1 MFGFKKKDDQV
12 EVVNDVVSEVVDGL
26 RSHLLGEILGEVE
39 VKMKQVMNNQDAVF
53 MLKAEKQHLE
63 EEIAKLKSRARLEET
78 EFKGLIKL
86 REDRLNLDL
95 EKKSVA
101 MEKDFNAKEMTL
113 LKQGHEQHVKAIAEQ
128 SDRLDKF
135 MKEAMACLKSATTPA
150 STTVVK

>member
-1 MFGFKKKDDQV
+1 MFGFKKKNDQV
-12 EVVNDVVSEVVDGL
+12 EVVNDIVTDVTDGI

-39 VKMKQVMNNQDAVF
+39 QRIKVVMNDQDALF
-53 MLKAEKQHLE
+53 MLKAEKQRLE

-101 MEKDFNAKEMTL
+101 MEKEY
-113 LKQGHEQHVKAIAEQ
+113 
-128 SDRLDKF
+128 
-135 MKEAMACLKSATTPA
+135 
-150 STTVVK
+150 